1 MASASSRGSGDD
13 TDFEVNREPRE
24 TTERQPA
31 PYLGGDDEGDP
42 LPCTLVFLEDGAW
55 FQGRCLCPHSN
66 RQIGLLG
73 ELTSPP
79 KQHAYHECCFEAVPT
94 FYKVTCIDFGSGV
107 EWVLSHVM
115 KLGGDNGK
123 LDSDALY
130 FETERLLVSAEA
142 RDHIGRYFT
151 RVDLT
156 DPKNA
161 DPWVCVG
168 TAKILEPSV

>member
-1 MASASSRGSGDD
+1 MMRETPCLAHWFFWKMGLGSRGDVFVRIQ
-13 TDFEVNREPRE
+13 TVKLDFWEN
-24 TTERQPA
+24 
-31 PYLGGDDEGDP
+31 
-42 LPCTLVFLEDGAW
+42 
-55 FQGRCLCPHSN
+55 
-66 RQIGLLG
+66 
-73 ELTSPP
+73 
-79 KQHAYHECCFEAVPT
+79 
-94 FYKVTCIDFGSGV
+94 
-107 EWVLSHVM
+107 VLSHVM